1 MTKIND
7 LFNYEFLSGI
17 LVSKDDNKIAYK
29 KTQANLKDNKY
40 DTDLYIY
47 QKNLGKSYRITDK
60 KTASL
65 YTFDGES
72 NLIYK
77 YDSDDSFDYFY
88 KNNGHGLGDL
98 AFKLDKD
105 IKSIKYLKGDIY
117 LISASLKKTEE
128 EKKNEKENEA
138 YEEVTTL
145 PFWLNGAGF
154 LKEETI
160 YYYLYDLKADKL
172 TEILKSDKD
181 NEVHGL
187 DINETLDKIAYV
199 KGHSDSNGVMEFLE
213 SIILKDIKTGEEK
226 VLLEKAYSIYTL
238 NFIED
243 RIIFVGTDMK
253 KGGINED
260 AFIYQVDFDGNVK
273 MVNDSDFDKSF
284 GNSIGTD
291 ARAEGNRT
299 FQVHDKRLYF
309 LVTEF
314 EESKLYSINLKG
326 DLRLKFLAVWK
337 ISL

>member
-17 LVSKDDNKIAYK
+17 LVSNDDNKIAYK

-40 DTDLYIY
+40 DTDLYVY
-47 QKNLGKSYRITDK
+47 EKDLGTSYRITDK

-145 PFWLNGAGF
+145 PFWLNGAGY
-154 LKEETI
+154 LKEEVL
-160 YYYLYDLKADKL
+160 YFYLYDLKAV
-172 TEILKSDKD
+172 S
-181 NEVHGL
+181 
-187 DINETLDKIAYV
+187 
-199 KGHSDSNGVMEFLE
+199 
-213 SIILKDIKTGEEK
+213 
-226 VLLEKAYSIYTL
+226 YTHL
-238 NFIED
+238 F
-243 RIIFVGTDMK
+243 
-253 KGGINED
+253 
-260 AFIYQVDFDGNVK
+260 
-273 MVNDSDFDKSF
+273 
-284 GNSIGTD
+284 
-291 ARAEGNRT
+291 
-299 FQVHDKRLYF
+299 H
-309 LVTEF
+309 
-314 EESKLYSINLKG
+314 
-326 DLRLKFLAVWK
+326 
-337 ISL
+337 